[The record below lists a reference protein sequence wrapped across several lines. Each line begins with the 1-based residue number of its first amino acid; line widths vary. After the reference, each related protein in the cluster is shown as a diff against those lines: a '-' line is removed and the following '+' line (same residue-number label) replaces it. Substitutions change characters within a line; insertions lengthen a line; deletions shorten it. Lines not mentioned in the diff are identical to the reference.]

1 MCTCASVHTRI
12 IVPSALPS
20 HVPSCTCVCAYSAL
34 CLSLDFQT
42 YEQGL
47 KQLPSW
53 DTGGTVQLITMR
65 AQAEEALGQHK
76 AAQDSYLRAT
86 EVLPLN
92 YMTWCVRAF
101 ACVCKR
107 V

>member
-1 MCTCASVHTRI
+1 M
-12 IVPSALPS
+12 
-20 HVPSCTCVCAYSAL
+20 PSCTCVCAYSAL